1 MSAKRL
7 PQLVILTFDDSL
19 NDLNKKLYESIFH
32 PIRRLVHFDVQL
44 HHFKIISRN
53 PNGCPISATFYVSH
67 EWTDYGHVQNMY
79 SDGHEIASH
88 SISHSFGEQ
97 FSKKKWLKEM
107 GGQR

>member
-1 MSAKRL
+1 MFNLFKKINISNK
-7 PQLVILTFDDSL
+7 SL
-19 NDLNKKLYESIFH
+19 SRHIFVNF
-32 PIRRLVHFDVQL
+32 R
-44 HHFKIISRN
+44 KN

-67 EWTDYGHVQNMY
+67 EWTDYGLVQSLY

-107 GGQR
+107 AGQREILAGTT